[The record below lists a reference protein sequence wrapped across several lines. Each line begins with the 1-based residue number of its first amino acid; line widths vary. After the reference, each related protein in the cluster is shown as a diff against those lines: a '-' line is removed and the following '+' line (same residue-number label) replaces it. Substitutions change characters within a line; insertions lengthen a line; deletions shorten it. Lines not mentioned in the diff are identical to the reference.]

1 MDGGVKIEVMWFD
14 DEVVELRVHGSNGRF
29 AGTAELYASPDVF
42 SEVANSLRGFPSSIR
57 DHRQIELGT
66 FDPSCGGGG
75 VRLTLRCVDAAAHAV
90 IEMSVRTDPR
100 YHYGQTETAELVIP
114 VEAAAIDEFVVELQ
128 RMEVAVG
135 VIARLRQAT

>member
-14 DEVVELRVHGSNGRF
+14 DDVVELSVHGSNGRF
-29 AGTAELYASPDVF
+29 AGTTELYASPDVF

-114 VEAAAIDEFVVELQ
+114 VEAAAIDEFVVALQ
-128 RMEVAVG
+128 RMEVTVG
-135 VIARLRQAT
+135 VMARLRQAT